1 MRALAG
7 SATIA
12 TTALL
17 LTAIAP
23 AAQAAKNVHHDPA
36 GDIVQIDVEGEVV
49 TPAPEESEGDITKF
63 VVDHRSDKIVIK
75 ATFVD
80 LHTPEASVLYYL
92 PVKTNE
98 GLRRNIILNTDPD
111 HRQGEIDL
119 SGSGPCNGL
128 QRTVSYA
135 DDLLT
140 IKLPRS
146 CMSKPEWVRVGL
158 GMMRDSELK
167 GGIPVGFIDDAMVEG
182 DFGRDKP
189 QLGPKVFRG

>member
-1 MRALAG
+1 MRALTG
-7 SATIA
+7 SATLA
-12 TTALL
+12 TTVLL
-17 LTAIAP
+17 LTVVAP
-23 AAQAAKNVHHDPA
+23 AAQAAKNVHLDPA
-36 GDIVQIDVEGEVV
+36 GDMVQIDLEGEEV

-63 VVDHRSDKIVIK
+63 VVDHRDDKVVVK

-80 LHTPEASVLYYL
+80 LHTPEAGVLYYL

-98 GLRRNIILNTDPD
+98 GLRRNIILTTDPD
-111 HRQGEIDL
+111 HRQGQIEL
-119 SGSGPCNGL
+119 SGDDPCNGL
-128 QRTVSYA
+128 KRSISYA

-146 CMSKPEWVRVGL
+146 CVSNPKWVKVGL

-167 GGIPVGFIDDAMVEG
+167 GGIPIGFIDDAMVDG